1 MTEKI
6 KVDIKNKNST
16 LQCSPNILK
25 LIREKFS
32 IKNPNYQSRKFADRI
47 YAITPSGAFQTGI
60 WYEIEGFIRSLKI
73 PVEVEIS
80 DEFKKHFTPST
91 GITEISKIPGF
102 TYYDYQEDTL
112 KEFLTTG
119 RGISILATGAGK
131 CFGKG
136 TEILLFDGSI
146 KKVEDIVVGD
156 LLIGPDSLPREV
168 TSLARGI
175 DDMYRVS
182 NVGETQGRVEP
193 YIVNSK
199 HILSFKIVNM
209 GDLRWKIGNG
219 YNSRPRRITINNS
232 VYFSGDIVNISVD
245 EYLKLSKY
253 TKHVM
258 KAWKPSQITW
268 NSEKENDEYIEN
280 NLPAYFIGAWL
291 GDGSSDG
298 PSITTMDDEIRNYI
312 YDISNKFGLKVRISS
327 KPNNKSSIYHIT
339 SGRNGGIFRN
349 PIRNRMNALHILR
362 NKHIP
367 TQYLYSS
374 RKNRLELLAGL
385 IDTDGNL
392 NKNKKGDIK
401 GYELTFKNKELAD
414 NTVYLCRSLGLNA
427 TARPTVKSSQTGTEG
442 LYYRMNISG
451 NISEIPCKIPYKQCP
466 DYIPFYN
473 PCLQGIKVE
482 KLEVG
487 EYFGFEVSGP
497 DRLFLLKDF
506 TVTHNSVIQAGL
518 CKTFLEHHPEYK
530 ILISVPNTY
539 LLNQLYDSF
548 IDEFGI
554 TSVTKWGDK
563 NVPDLSKNIIIA
575 NNQILVSDIKATL
588 SVVQN
593 FDVVIVDEV
602 HRIGDKKTQIGKV
615 IHNIPTPRKFG
626 LTGTLPDDNM
636 TMWNVIGKIGPIIYE
651 KNSYDIRKKGAIT
664 DIEVNVIVCNHQTKP
679 VFSRITNEPTEK
691 YNQELDYIMNLSSR
705 NEVVRKIVH
714 SLSGNI
720 LVMVDRIEYGN
731 TLLDILK
738 KDGKKVFF
746 IQGDTPI
753 EERNRITT
761 LMENETGIVCI
772 AMSTIFSTGVS
783 VKNLHY
789 AVFTYIGKSTVKI
802 VQSIGR
808 TVRKHETKNKAI
820 IFDIADNLPYSFKH
834 LKERLGIYKD
844 QRIEYKTTTIKI

>member
-1 MTEKI
+1 VTEKI
-6 KVDIKNKNST
+6 KVDVKNKNST
-16 LQCSPNILK
+16 LQCSPTILK

-80 DEFKKHFTPST
+80 DEFKKQFTPST

-131 CFGKG
+131 A
-136 TEILLFDGSI
+136 
-146 KKVEDIVVGD
+146 
-156 LLIGPDSLPREV
+156 LI
-168 TSLARGI
+168 
-175 DDMYRVS
+175 
-182 NVGETQGRVEP
+182 
-193 YIVNSK
+193 
-199 HILSFKIVNM
+199 
-209 GDLRWKIGNG
+209 
-219 YNSRPRRITINNS
+219 
-232 VYFSGDIVNISVD
+232 
-245 EYLKLSKY
+245 
-253 TKHVM
+253 
-258 KAWKPSQITW
+258 
-268 NSEKENDEYIEN
+268 
-280 NLPAYFIGAWL
+280 
-291 GDGSSDG
+291 
-298 PSITTMDDEIRNYI
+298 
-312 YDISNKFGLKVRISS
+312 
-327 KPNNKSSIYHIT
+327 
-339 SGRNGGIFRN
+339 
-349 PIRNRMNALHILR
+349 
-362 NKHIP
+362 
-367 TQYLYSS
+367 
-374 RKNRLELLAGL
+374 AG
-385 IDTDGNL
+385 
-392 NKNKKGDIK
+392 
-401 GYELTFKNKELAD
+401 
-414 NTVYLCRSLGLNA
+414 
-427 TARPTVKSSQTGTEG
+427 
-442 LYYRMNISG
+442 
-451 NISEIPCKIPYKQCP
+451 
-466 DYIPFYN
+466 
-473 PCLQGIKVE
+473 
-482 KLEVG
+482 
-487 EYFGFEVSGP
+487 
-497 DRLFLLKDF
+497 
-506 TVTHNSVIQAGL
+506 GL
-518 CKTFLEHHPEYK
+518 CKTFLDHHPDYK

-626 LTGTLPDDNM
+626 LTGTLPDDIM

-679 VFSRITNEPTEK
+679 AFSRITNEPTEK

-720 LVMVDRIEYGN
+720 LVMVDRIDYGN
-731 TLLDILK
+731 TLLNILQK
-738 KDGKKVFF
+738 EGKKVFF
-746 IQGDTPI
+746 IQGDTPT
-753 EERNRITT
+753 EERNRITS
-761 LMENETGIVCI
+761 LMENETGIICI